1 MALTSQSMGSQRLRC
16 ITRLRQQA
24 LHSKL
29 AKGSQLGHGV
39 GLLCKACCLSLVMQ
53 RNHCEPILCE
63 VRATPLNLLFR
74 PVLRGPRPWPI
85 RGPQKT
91 DPQIKN
97 KNRGGLRIARKDPS
111 RRGGIDGPNFRP
123 NGPTRTRN
131 GPKTSKK
138 PKNPPKTRGRPRSS
152 YRHMPGSMFTRG
164 FIVYIRG
171 L

>member
-1 MALTSQSMGSQRLRC
+1 MAPPWPLR
-16 ITRLRQQA
+16 
-24 LHSKL
+24 S
-29 AKGSQLGHGV
+29 
-39 GLLCKACCLSLVMQ
+39 LLCKACCLSLVMQ

-138 PKNPPKTRGRPRSS
+138 LKNPPKTRGAAPKLLSA
-152 YRHMPGSMFTRG
+152 YA
-164 FIVYIRG
+164 G
-171 L
+171 LYVTLYSRCSKAQRRFCFVSCVCVCVFEVFLG